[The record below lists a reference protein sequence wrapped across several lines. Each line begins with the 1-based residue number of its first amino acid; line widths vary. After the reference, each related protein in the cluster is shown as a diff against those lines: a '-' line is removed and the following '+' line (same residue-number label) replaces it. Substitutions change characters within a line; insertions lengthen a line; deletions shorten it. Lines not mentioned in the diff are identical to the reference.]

1 MLTKQFRELNRQA
14 QVIENHKKI
23 KVMNPYVEQKVKMII
38 ENEGSITITV
48 VGFDDMT
55 FDATF
60 DNFEEAKAA
69 IENYEQS
76 AEVYF

>member
-1 MLTKQFRELNRQA
+1 MNIYREQEVR
-14 QVIENHKKI
+14 
-23 KVMNPYVEQKVKMII
+23 MII

-60 DNFEEAKAA
+60 DNFDEAKAA